1 MKIVIR
7 NCSSPAAIELQSNLL
22 NTVLDNC
29 VSPSSLVQ
37 KLKADVAKIKQGTPG
52 RRFIDHYER
61 SRRTEDPRKTRWKT
75 VAYVA
80 AGIALLV
87 FGAFLSLV
95 PGVPGIL
102 LAIPA
107 IGLLVARLRFFAVW
121 LDKLE
126 VIARRIWKKLRH

>member
-1 MKIVIR
+1 M
-7 NCSSPAAIELQSNLL
+7 SS
-22 NTVLDNC
+22 
-29 VSPSSLVQ
+29 SSFFE
-37 KLKADVAKIKQGTPG
+37 KLKADAARIKRGTPG
-52 RRFIDHYER
+52 HRFIDHYER
-61 SRRTEDPRKTRWKT
+61 SRRDEDPRKTRWKT

-107 IGLLVARLRFFAVW
+107 IGLLDARLRFFAVW
-121 LDKLE
+121 LDRME
-126 VIARRIWKKLRH
+126 VMGRRMWKKMRS

>member
-1 MKIVIR
+1 MLDDSHSRV
-7 NCSSPAAIELQSNLL
+7 SS
-22 NTVLDNC
+22 
-29 VSPSSLVQ
+29 SSLVK
-37 KLKADVAKIKQGTPG
+37 KLKADAAQIKHGTPG

-61 SRRTEDPRKTRWKT
+61 SRRDEDPRKTRWKT

-80 AGIALLV
+80 AGVALLTI
-87 FGAFLSLV
+87 GAFLSLV

-121 LDKLE
+121 LDRME
-126 VIARRIWKKLRH
+126 MMGRRIWKKLRS